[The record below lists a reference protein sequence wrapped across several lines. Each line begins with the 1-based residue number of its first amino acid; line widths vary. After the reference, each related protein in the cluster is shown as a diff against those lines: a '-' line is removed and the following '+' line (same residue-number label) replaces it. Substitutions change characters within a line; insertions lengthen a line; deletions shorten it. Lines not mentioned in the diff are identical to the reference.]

1 MRIVSL
7 ASINKEDEYVLTFGK
22 VKRIESNKVIIED
35 EIELELL
42 CSNVNLKE
50 GEDILIYAQVLAT
63 DEIQLKLIRYW
74 KVNEDV
80 KKAIKIFEARFYDR
94 G

>member
-7 ASINKEDEYVLTFGK
+7 ANINKEDEYVLTFGK
-22 VKRIESNKVIIED
+22 VKRVESDRVIIED

-74 KVNEDV
+74 KANEDV

-94 G
+94 S

>member
-22 VKRIESNKVIIED
+22 VKRVESNKVIIED

-74 KVNEDV
+74 KVDEDV